1 MLTVEAKPENAAVAK
16 AVVEYAGVQDRVEVF
31 GGRLAEDTLADLY
44 AALGQR
50 PADLIFMDHFK
61 DCYKPDLQA
70 MEELGL
76 LRKGTVVVAD
86 NVVYPGAP
94 GYLEYVDTANGR
106 YTTELLPAAFE
117 YEQKW
122 KSDWDGPKADAL
134 SVSIYNGRD

>member
-1 MLTVEAKPENAAVAK
+1 
-16 AVVEYAGVQDRVEVF
+16 
-31 GGRLAEDTLADLY
+31 
-44 AALGQR
+44 
-50 PADLIFMDHFK
+50 
-61 DCYKPDLQA
+61 